1 MFVLTCSIIQLTFS
15 ILHSQEC
22 YETHATKY
30 QGGFHSNIMIRPDNK
45 VVVWGDPTPMGIR
58 YTPTEVPNLEG
69 TPIEV
74 GTSGAPWNEDGW
86 GWNSMFIRTTT
97 KFYGHG
103 TGFLPA
109 TFNTGPTLSGTAFQ
123 DLTSQL
129 PAGVTPSSILNM
141 ISSRENISLVTKS
154 GDLWMR
160 TTHDFNVLGN
170 GSTSNPNRKQWFKAS
185 ISKVKKFQ
193 AYRNAAI
200 ALTENGNIYVWGAG
214 VLLGDGSAAKN

>member
-45 VVVWGDPTPMGIR
+45 VVVWGDPTPLGIK
-58 YTPTEVPNLEG
+58 YTPTEVQNLAG

-109 TFNTGPTLSGTAFQ
+109 TFNTPVPLRLATSVAAPYHLKLKLAPFSGTLDHIVA
-123 DLTSQL
+123 
-129 PAGVTPSSILNM
+129 
-141 ISSRENISLVTKS
+141 
-154 GDLWMR
+154 
-160 TTHDFNVLGN
+160 
-170 GSTSNPNRKQWFKAS
+170 AS
-185 ISKVKKFQ
+185 IPM
-193 AYRNAAI
+193 A
-200 ALTENGNIYVWGAG
+200 
-214 VLLGDGSAAKN
+214 